1 MIITENSKVFLSI
14 CIPTFNRADKTANLI
29 KSILLYKGTDIE
41 VIVLDNC
48 STDDTQ
54 NTLKNIQDERF
65 VYIQN
70 ETNIGSMPNVLKSLS
85 LGKGKFVMLCLDKDF
100 ILYENL
106 PLFIQ
111 KLKSFDN
118 VSVGHC
124 SLNYEKFENDTTSD
138 KGLDSLLNIAYTSE
152 HPSGIFLN
160 NRILQKESIISKV
173 YGSDKTFAF
182 NTEILKSEMCVFGN
196 AKRVNIPLVFTEKL
210 EDCEKEVSHTYKGD
224 NIYFFP
230 KNIQKTFNVYINN
243 LFELNISQK
252 EKIAVLKKIFLSLLM
267 ATTFGFKEIMGN
279 KSICAHHSI
288 LTKDVTTGELLSY
301 AIKFS
306 KSFLSSK
313 IQISFFDKIII
324 FISGS
329 LKMMDIIFK
338 SKLKNIIN
346 KSSL

>member
-41 VIVLDNC
+41 VIVVDNC
-48 STDDTQ
+48 SIDDTQ

-210 EDCEKEVSHTYKGD
+210 EDCEK
-224 NIYFFP
+224 
-230 KNIQKTFNVYINN
+230 
-243 LFELNISQK
+243 
-252 EKIAVLKKIFLSLLM
+252 
-267 ATTFGFKEIMGN
+267 
-279 KSICAHHSI
+279 
-288 LTKDVTTGELLSY
+288 
-301 AIKFS
+301 
-306 KSFLSSK
+306 
-313 IQISFFDKIII
+313 
-324 FISGS
+324 
-329 LKMMDIIFK
+329 
-338 SKLKNIIN
+338 
-346 KSSL
+346 